1 MTYAELTAA
10 AWMDLDGDAAHRVA
24 SAIADAHGLRLIDL
38 GMHEFAGRAHRTAL
52 FDRAGLAFALVPGG
66 RVTLGYDGAAFTPT
80 AAQAADYALTVDEYG
95 APDLAE
101 YLDGYTSP
109 VRTVDLPAS
118 LVAVEALDAC
128 LIDLDLDDERV
139 RDLVASSGARPGGG
153 IRTYTAGGGLEVR
166 FDASGQVA
174 NARLVRNT
182 SYGEAVEAVAALG
195 LRPSTPDEWEYA
207 CGAGARTLFRWGDDT
222 PAENPYD
229 LPNGPHRRLNLWGL
243 AIGQDPYRH
252 EWTSQRE
259 ILCGGDGGSAICGG
273 AGDFF
278 SWTTLAT
285 AYRNP
290 EFGEQMNADRAYVDE
305 VLLRPV
311 VDLT

>member
-10 AWMDLDGDAAHRVA
+10 AWMDLDDDEARRVA
-24 SAIADAHGLRLIDL
+24 LAIADAHGLRLTGL
-38 GMHEFAGRAHRTAL
+38 GAHEYAGRVHRTAL

-80 AAQAADYALTVDEYG
+80 AAQAADYAQTVDEYN

-109 VRTVDLPAS
+109 VRTVELPAS

-128 LIDLDLDDERV
+128 RIELGPEDERV
-139 RDLVASSGARPGGG
+139 RDLVGSSGARPGGG

-166 FDASGQVA
+166 FDGSGKVA
-174 NARLVRNT
+174 GARLVRPT
-182 SYGEAVEAVAALG
+182 SYDEAVQALIALG
-195 LRPSTPDEWEYA
+195 LRPATPDEWEYA

-229 LPNGPHRRLNLWGL
+229 LPNGPHRRPNLWGL

-252 EWTSQRE
+252 EWTAQRE

-285 AYRNP
+285 AYRNA
-290 EFGEQMNADRAYVDE
+290 EFAEEMNTEDAYVDE

-311 VDLT
+311 IDLV

>member
-10 AWMDLDGDAAHRVA
+10 AWMDLDDDEARRVA
-24 SAIADAHGLRLIDL
+24 LAIADAHGLRLTGL
-38 GMHEFAGRAHRTAL
+38 GAHEYAGRVHRTAL

-80 AAQAADYALTVDEYG
+80 AAQAADYAQTVDEYN

-109 VRTVDLPAS
+109 VRTVELPAS

-128 LIDLDLDDERV
+128 RIELGPEDERV
-139 RDLVASSGARPGGG
+139 RDLVGSSGARPGGG

-166 FDASGQVA
+166 FDGSGKVA
-174 NARLVRNT
+174 GARLVRPT
-182 SYGEAVEAVAALG
+182 SYDEAVQALIALG
-195 LRPSTPDEWEYA
+195 LRPATPDEWEYA
-207 CGAGARTLFRWGDDT
+207 CGAGRGPCSAGATTRLPRTPTTCRTARTGGRTCGVWRSART
-222 PAENPYD
+222 PIATS
-229 LPNGPHRRLNLWGL
+229 GPR
-243 AIGQDPYRH
+243 
-252 EWTSQRE
+252 SE

-285 AYRNP
+285 AYRNA
-290 EFGEQMNADRAYVDE
+290 EFAEEMNTEDAYVDE

-311 VDLT
+311 IDLV